1 MVARVKTVAFAGV
14 ETTEVDVQVQIAPG
28 LPAFTVV
35 GLPDKAVAE
44 SRERVRAAIHALGLS
59 LPPKKIIV
67 NLAPADLIKEGSHFD
82 LPIALAVLVAMHV
95 LTQEDVEHYVALG
108 ELALDGALLPVSGIL
123 PAAIGANAAGCGII
137 CPHVCGSEALWAGD
151 IDVLAPKTLLALINH
166 FKGTQVLSPPEKSLD
181 EAKRQLPDMKD
192 IRGQETARRALEVA
206 AAGGHNLLLIGPPGA
221 GKSLLASC
229 MPGILPPMS
238 AEEMLEVSTIAS
250 VAGMISD
257 GRLSRHRPYREPHH
271 STSLPAMVGGG
282 KRATPG
288 EISLAHNGVLFLD
301 ELPEFP
307 RAVLESLRQPLE
319 SGKITVARVNSHVTY
334 PANVQFIA
342 AMNPCRCG
350 YLDDAGRACG
360 KAPRCAVDYQSRI
373 SGPLLDRIDLTLEVP
388 ALDTLDMLGRDQG
401 EPSAAIAQR
410 VAKARA
416 IQTERFKAL
425 NVPFRTNADVTGELL
440 QHFAPQKADAKAL
453 LEQAT
458 ESFRLSMR
466 GYTRTLRVA
475 RTIADLDGS
484 EHIEKQHI
492 AEAVSYRQAPLNQ
505 KERYEQH
512 SA

>member
-1 MVARVKTVAFAGV
+1 MVAHVRTVAFEGV

-28 LPAFTVV
+28 LPAFTIV

-82 LPIALAVLVAMHV
+82 LPIALAVLIAMQV
-95 LTQEDVEHYVALG
+95 LAQDEIDRYIALG
-108 ELALDGALLPVSGIL
+108 ELGLDGTLLPVSGIL
-123 PAAIGANAAGCGII
+123 PAAIGANASDRGII
-137 CPHVCGSEALWAGD
+137 CPEPCGPEALWAGD
-151 IDVLAPKTLLALINH
+151 IDVLAPKTLLAIINH
-166 FKGTQVLSPPEKSLD
+166 CKGVQVLSPPEKNLVD
-181 EAKRQLPDMKD
+181 VHRRLPDMKD

-206 AAGGHNLLLIGPPGA
+206 AAGGHNLLMIGPPGA

-229 MPGILPPMS
+229 IPGILPPMS
-238 AEEMLEVSTIAS
+238 AEEMLEVSMISS
-250 VAGMISD
+250 VAGLIEG

-271 STSLPAMVGGG
+271 STSLAAMVGGG
-282 KRATPG
+282 KRAQPG

-319 SGKITVARVNSHVTY
+319 NGKITVARVNSHVTY
-334 PANVQFIA
+334 PANVQLVA

-350 YLDDAGRACG
+350 YLDDASRACG
-360 KAPRCAVDYQSRI
+360 KAPRCAMDYQSRI

-388 ALDTLDMLGRDQG
+388 ALETLDMLGRDQG
-401 EPSAAIAQR
+401 EPSASIAGR
-410 VAKARA
+410 VANARA
-416 IQTERFKAL
+416 MQKDRFDKL
-425 NVPFRTNADVTGELL
+425 NVPFRTNADVTGEIL
-440 QHFAPQKADAKAL
+440 QHFAPKKEDARAL

-484 EHIEKQHI
+484 EQVEKRHI
-492 AEAVSYRQAPLNQ
+492 AEAVSYRQVPL
-505 KERYEQH
+505 K
-512 SA
+512 AVPVPA

>member
-1 MVARVKTVAFAGV
+1 MVAHIKTVAFEGV
-14 ETTEVDVQVQIAPG
+14 QTTDIDVQVQIAPG

-35 GLPDKAVAE
+35 GLPDKAVGE

-67 NLAPADLIKEGSHFD
+67 NLAPADIIKEGSHFD
-82 LPIALAVLVAMHV
+82 LPIALAVLVAMGV
-95 LTQEDVEHYVALG
+95 LGQDEVDNYIALG
-108 ELALDGALLPVSGIL
+108 ELSLDGMLLPVSGIL
-123 PAAIGANAAGCGII
+123 PAAIGASAASCGII
-137 CPHVCGSEALWAGD
+137 CPAQCGPEALWAGD
-151 IDVLAPKTLLALINH
+151 IDVLAPSTLLALINH
-166 FKGTQVLSPPEKSLD
+166 CKGVQVLSPPKKALD
-181 EAKRQLPDMKD
+181 EAVRHLPDMKD

-206 AAGGHNLLLIGPPGA
+206 AAGGHNLLMIGPPGA

-229 MPGILPPMS
+229 MPGILPPMGP
-238 AEEMLEVSTIAS
+238 EEMLEVSMIAS
-250 VAGMISD
+250 IAGMITD
-257 GRLSRHRPYREPHH
+257 GKLSRHRPYREPHH

-307 RAVLESLRQPLE
+307 RAILESLRQPLE
-319 SGKITVARVNSHVTY
+319 TGKITVARVNSHVTY
-334 PANVQFIA
+334 PANVQLIA

-360 KAPRCAVDYQSRI
+360 KAPRCAMDYQSKL

-388 ALDTLDMLGRDQG
+388 ALDTLDMLSREPG
-401 EPSAAIAQR
+401 EPSAAIAAR
-410 VAKARA
+410 VAAARDIQKARF
-416 IQTERFKAL
+416 EAL
-425 NVPFRTNADVTGELL
+425 GVRFRTNADVTGELL
-440 QHFAPQKADAKAL
+440 QHFAPARDDGRQL

-475 RTIADLDGS
+475 RTIADLEGS
-484 EHIEKQHI
+484 EGVEKHHI
-492 AEAVSYRQAPLNQ
+492 AEAVSYRQAPLMSNS
-505 KERYEQH
+505 KV
-512 SA
+512 A

>member
-1 MVARVKTVAFAGV
+1 MVAHVRTVAFEGV

-28 LPAFTVV
+28 LPAFTIV
-35 GLPDKAVAE
+35 GLPDKAVGE

-82 LPIALAVLVAMHV
+82 LPVALAVLIAMGV
-95 LTQEDVEHYVALG
+95 LAQDNVDHYVALG
-108 ELALDGALLPVSGIL
+108 ELALDGVLLPVSGIL
-123 PAAIGANAAGCGII
+123 PAAIGASAMNCGII
-137 CPHVCGSEALWAGD
+137 CPQSCGGEALWAGD
-151 IDVLAPKTLLALINH
+151 IDVLAPRNLLALINH
-166 FKGTQVLSPPEKSLD
+166 FKGVQVLSQPERNLE
-181 EAKRQLPDMKD
+181 EAVRNLPDMKD

-206 AAGGHNLLLIGPPGA
+206 AAGGHNLLMIGPPGA

-229 MPGILPPMS
+229 LPGILPPMS
-238 AEEMLEVSTIAS
+238 AEEMLEVSMIAS

-271 STSLPAMVGGG
+271 STSPAAMVGGG

-307 RAVLESLRQPLE
+307 RAILESLRQPLE

-334 PANVQFIA
+334 PANVQLIA

-360 KAPRCAVDYQSRI
+360 KAPRCAVDYQSKI

-388 ALDTLDMLGRDQG
+388 ALDTLDMLGRGQG
-401 EPSAAIAQR
+401 EPSAEIAKR
-410 VAKARA
+410 VEKARDV
-416 IQTERFKAL
+416 QSERFRKL
-425 NVPFRTNADVTGELL
+425 GVNFRTNADVTGELL
-440 QHFAPQKADAKAL
+440 HHFAPAKEDAKAL

-484 EHIEKQHI
+484 DMVEKRHI
-492 AEAVSYRQAPLNQ
+492 AEAVSYRQAPIKNVL
-505 KERYEQH
+505 EP
-512 SA
+512 A